1 MSAPRKAGEKP
12 STGQPVY
19 EQSPCW
25 SLSLSWSSAHS
36 FGPYSSKMSR
46 MSLGK
51 AEEKPM
57 NEPTGKRRARRGESR
72 GHGCGGGDA
81 GRAEGHDVQV
91 GHHVVV
97 LVLED
102 GEALRERRLGRL
114 AARQPP

>member
-1 MSAPRKAGEKP
+1 MDAVLSGGPTFGGAPLGAVAP
-12 STGQPVY
+12 
-19 EQSPCW
+19 
-25 SLSLSWSSAHS
+25 
-36 FGPYSSKMSR
+36 
-46 MSLGK
+46 SLGK

>member
-1 MSAPRKAGEKP
+1 
-12 STGQPVY
+12 
-19 EQSPCW
+19 
-25 SLSLSWSSAHS
+25 
-36 FGPYSSKMSR
+36 
-46 MSLGK
+46 
-51 AEEKPM
+51 M

-102 GEALRERRLGRL
+102 GEAGHEGRLGRL
-114 AARQPP
+114 AGKAAAVEESLCQSAHTAALTRSAALGNEEEHEGALG